1 MSEQYTDRAKERMG
15 AIERVIKGL
24 PGIRGYVDKE
34 LRRDADKQVRNLLAT
49 QLEEQ
54 KQALFQ
60 VQQTLL
66 RNGGLQH
73 MGELDAAIQKL
84 QILIDRTKSASYG
97 YAGLFDA
104 VRIQEN
110 ELDALYRFDVALAA
124 RAVDLRSDIEAVAG
138 AVAANEQIRERINQ
152 LSAQLTELNNLFN
165 RRGEAIRNPELLT
178 QPAYLPEVEPELLNP
193 GGSQEQA

>member
-104 VRIQEN
+104 VRIQEY

-152 LSAQLTELNNLFN
+152 LSAQLIELNNLFN

-193 GGSQEQA
+193 GDSQEQA